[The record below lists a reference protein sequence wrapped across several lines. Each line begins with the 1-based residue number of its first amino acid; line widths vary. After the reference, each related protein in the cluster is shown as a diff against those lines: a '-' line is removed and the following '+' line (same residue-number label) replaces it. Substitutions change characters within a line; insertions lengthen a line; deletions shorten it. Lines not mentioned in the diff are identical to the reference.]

1 VACRFVGFPRGS
13 SRATAWPG
21 SLPSSRS
28 LALAPDDPQQ
38 ICRSATRRAA
48 AGYLLDLAR
57 SAARRQCQRE
67 RDQGCG
73 RCRRLSLTD
82 TSRPGVMPSLRVVPP
97 SITHL
102 CSGSL
107 TAHRSPSPVSA
118 DASEQSTRQPHPLL
132 VRCPRGR
139 HRRRQAAARPRPGGL
154 LVGACL
160 TLGLRRRLQRLPGE
174 FVVTDRGHLE
184 FELTPALLGGLRALV
199 QQCGGCIMVA
209 DATQDRYPDAIARL
223 TPPASA
229 TLTFRAARTRAASRR
244 KRSPPGCR

>member
-21 SLPSSRS
+21 SLPSSRP

-48 AGYLLDLAR
+48 AGYLLTLLAPPHAVSV
-57 SAARRQCQRE
+57 SASAIRAAV
-67 RDQGCG
+67 GA
-73 RCRRLSLTD
+73 RRLSLTD

-118 DASEQSTRQPHPLL
+118 DASEQSTRQAHPLL

-174 FVVTDRGHLE
+174 FVVTDRVHLE